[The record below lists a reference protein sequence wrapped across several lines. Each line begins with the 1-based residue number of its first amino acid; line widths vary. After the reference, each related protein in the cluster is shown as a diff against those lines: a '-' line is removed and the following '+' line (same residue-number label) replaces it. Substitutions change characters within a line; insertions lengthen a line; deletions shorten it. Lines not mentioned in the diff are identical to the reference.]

1 MNLVTKYMPTSTKEI
16 VGQEKA
22 LTALQSFLAN
32 WKPGKAALLYGP
44 PGCGKTSTIYAIASE
59 LGKDVFEV
67 NASDSRNKAAVE
79 ETITAATQSESL
91 LSFGKGKIV
100 LLDEVDG
107 LSGTK
112 DRGATTSLKKVI
124 EESRYPIIMTANDA
138 YSKKLKDL
146 RKKSV
151 MIELSGLSYDEILVR
166 LKFICEKEKI
176 AYEEEVL
183 RDLARRVGGDL
194 RAAITDLEILA
205 SHGKIENLDVMGD
218 RHKTEDIQ
226 KALFIVMKTLDVN
239 IAKDAFKDVNE
250 DIPTQMLWLEEN
262 IPKEYEKEDLANA
275 FDALSRADVFLG
287 RIRRW
292 QHWRFLVYASAQVS
306 AGVAVAKKEKY
317 KKMVEY
323 KESKRILK
331 LWMAKMKYM
340 KREEIARKIAE
351 KTHTS
356 TKRAR
361 NDILPYVKR
370 MIQLGDLRLQ
380 KEFDLS
386 NDEVMWLKQ

>member
-1 MNLVTKYMPTSTKEI
+1 MTLVTKYMPKSTAEI
-16 VGQEKA
+16 VGQDKA
-22 LTALQSFLAN
+22 LGELKSFLAN

-44 PGCGKTSTIYAIASE
+44 PGSGKTSAIYALAAE
-59 LGKDVFEV
+59 LGKDIFEV

-79 ETITAATQSESL
+79 ETITAATKQESL

-138 YSKKLKDL
+138 YHKKLKDL

-151 MIELSGLSYDEILVR
+151 MIELAPLDHEAIAKR
-166 LKFICEKEKI
+166 LKYICDKEKI
-176 AYEEEVL
+176 TYEEDVL

-194 RAAITDLEILA
+194 RAAITDLEIL
-205 SHGKIENLDVMGD
+205 SSEGKIENLDMMGD
-218 RHKTEDIQ
+218 RHKTEDIE
-226 KALFIVMKTLDVN
+226 KALFIVMKTLDAD
-239 IAKDAFKDVNE
+239 IARNAFNDVNE
-250 DIPTQMLWLEEN
+250 DIPTQLLWLEEN
-262 IPKEYEKEDLANA
+262 LPKEYEGEDLANA
-275 FDALSRADVFLG
+275 FEALSRADVHLG

-292 QHWRFLVYASAQVS
+292 QHWRFLVYASSQVS
-306 AGVAVAKKEKY
+306 AGVALAKKEKY
-317 KKMVEY
+317 KKMIEY
-323 KESKRILK
+323 KRSGRILK

-340 KREEIARKIAE
+340 KREEIARKIGE

-370 MIQLGDLRLQ
+370 MVQLGNLKLQ
-380 KEFDLS
+380 KEFDLT
-386 NDEVMWLKQ
+386 NEEVMWLKQ